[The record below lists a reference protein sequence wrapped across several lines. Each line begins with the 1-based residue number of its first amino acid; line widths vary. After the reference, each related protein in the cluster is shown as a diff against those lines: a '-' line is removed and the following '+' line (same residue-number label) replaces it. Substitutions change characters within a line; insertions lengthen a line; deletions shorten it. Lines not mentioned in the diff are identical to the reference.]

1 MDGYKSLSGR
11 IQENPKRKLKFH
23 ISGSCKSLGGRPMH
37 APKYSKPYLK
47 SRQMTRNTDG
57 YPVLRNSLSITYGV
71 KQIAVDNNEVP
82 GL

>member
-1 MDGYKSLSGR
+1 
-11 IQENPKRKLKFH
+11 
-23 ISGSCKSLGGRPMH
+23 MH

-47 SRQMTRNTDG
+47 SRKMTRNTDG

-71 KQIAVDNNEVP
+71 KQIVVDNNEVP